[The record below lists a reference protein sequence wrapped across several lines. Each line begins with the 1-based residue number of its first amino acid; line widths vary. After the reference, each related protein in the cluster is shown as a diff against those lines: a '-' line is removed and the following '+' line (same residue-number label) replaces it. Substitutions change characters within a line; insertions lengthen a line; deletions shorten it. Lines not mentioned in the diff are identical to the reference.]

1 MHDNDSLAGWL
12 SHLRCLLPPR
22 GILHAGAGLGTTV
35 ARYAE
40 WDVAKVLLVEADETR
55 LERLGSA
62 LQGREDWSVQVALL
76 SDREGETDFYIASN
90 PNESGMLRPESLAGL
105 WRNLKTREQYRL
117 RTTTIESLLSISSSA
132 AESYNWAMIDCLPA
146 LPVLRGASR
155 YLEQWD
161 VVLARVLLDESHLPG
176 RGATKE
182 ELDSFLIPYGF
193 RCATTEEERHPMV
206 GSALYTRD
214 WKLVSRVQ
222 QQRLLD
228 ERARQVDEARQR
240 IEQLLTSQDE
250 HAELARER
258 LIQLQQA
265 IRDRDQQAE
274 LAAERQREI
283 QGLVSAHD
291 EQATRL
297 QELDI
302 QAGRAARALDEQ
314 AKLAAERQQ
323 EIERLAASRD
333 EEMGVAG
340 ELNIRIEH
348 LLKSLEE
355 QSRFALECQQKVE
368 QAASAR
374 DEQARLADERQKE
387 IEKLARTL
395 EEQAALSVDRQRE
408 MERLSRDLDEQ
419 ARLATERQSL
429 IDTLTSGGMRQV
441 GEIAE
446 LLKLQ
451 QSQLNKMDEGIKTH
465 IKRNLENSTRQI
477 ESFISIESYLNRG
490 RLMPAFHGWPV
501 SADLALHLIGLIES
515 NKYDLIVEFGSGTS
529 TILFASAISRKLQQ
543 VPVLQLNY
551 EEQMGVDSKNEEVRI
566 PEGRG
571 PLSSAVSEIS
581 RLPKIKILSFE
592 HNREYFDQANKKLS
606 DAGLNGFVELIYAP
620 LREYLFP
627 DGERLLFYTCEEQ
640 LAAVAN
646 GLNGKRTNIL
656 ILVDGPPGSTGKHAR
671 YPALPIVLQY
681 LGIHQLHVLLDDYC
695 RPDEQEIVER
705 WVELLKKRSLVYQ
718 KKELP
723 FEKGACLLSIK

>member
-1 MHDNDSLAGWL
+1 MHGNDSLAGWL
-12 SHLRCLLPPR
+12 NHLRYLLPPR

-35 ARYAE
+35 VRYAE

-55 LERLGSA
+55 FERLGSA
-62 LQGREDWSVQVALL
+62 LRGREDWSVQVALL
-76 SDREGETDFYIASN
+76 SDREGENDFYIASN
-90 PNESGMLRPESLAGL
+90 PNESGILQPESLAGL

-117 RTTTIESLLSISSSA
+117 RTVTIESLLSRSSSA

-146 LPVLRGASR
+146 LPILRGAGR
-155 YLEQWD
+155 CLEQWD
-161 VVLARVLLDESHLPG
+161 VVLARVLLDESHLPD

-193 RCATTEEERHPMV
+193 RCVATEEERQPMV
-206 GSALYTRD
+206 GSALYMRD

-222 QQRLLD
+222 QQRLLN
-228 ERARQVDEARQR
+228 EQARQIDEARQR
-240 IEQLLTSQDE
+240 VEQLLTSLDE
-250 HAELARER
+250 QAELARER
-258 LIQLQQA
+258 LLQLQQA
-265 IRDRDQQAE
+265 IRERDEQAE

-283 QGLVSAHD
+283 QRLVSAHD

-297 QELDI
+297 RELET
-302 QAGRAARALDEQ
+302 QAGQAARALDEQ

-323 EIERLAASRD
+323 EIERLVASRD
-333 EEMGVAG
+333 EEIGVAG

-348 LLKSLEE
+348 LLKSLDE

-368 QAASAR
+368 QAANAQ
-374 DEQARLADERQKE
+374 DEQARLANERK
-387 IEKLARTL
+387 K
-395 EEQAALSVDRQRE
+395 E
-408 MERLSRDLDEQ
+408 MERLARDLDEQ
-419 ARLATERQSL
+419 SRLATERQLL
-429 IDTLTSGGMRQV
+429 IDRLMSEGARQV

-451 QSQLNKMDEGIKTH
+451 QSQLNKMDEGIKIH
-465 IKRNLENSTRQI
+465 IKKNLENSTRQI

-490 RLMPAFHGWPV
+490 RLMPAFHGWPI
-501 SADLALHLIGLIES
+501 SADLALHLIGLIDS

-543 VPVLQLNY
+543 VHVPQFNY
-551 EEQMGVDSKNEEVRI
+551 DEQMGVDSQYKKVLI

-571 PLSSAVSEIS
+571 SLSPAVSEIS
-581 RLPKIKILSFE
+581 RLPKILSFE

-620 LREYLFP
+620 LREYLFT

-646 GLNGKRTNIL
+646 GLNGKRANIL

-681 LGIHQLHVLLDDYC
+681 LAIHELHVLLDDYC
-695 RPDEQEIVER
+695 RPDEKEIVGR
-705 WVELLKKRSLVYQ
+705 WVELLKKRSIVYQ

-723 FEKGACLLSIK
+723 FEKGACLLSIT